1 MVFRASQLRFIP
13 EALDEM
19 DFECGDADCGGTHR
33 DAAEALLATLEVG
46 PGRSKSSAERCR
58 RGCPDPFCGR
68 DVIGHF
74 SRVLEEG
81 A

>member
-46 PGRSKSSAERCR
+46 PGGLRAPERCR

-68 DVIGHF
+68 DVIGRF
-74 SRVLEEG
+74 SSVLKEG
-81 A
+81 T